1 MASFHTCLM
10 HTVPA
15 MINMGLY
22 VHLLLCLIYLPIYL
36 YYLIFKNISLSL
48 CMYVHTYH
56 TYVCR
61 YSQRPEEVSTSLG
74 VGVAGGC
81 EFSDLGARK

>member
-1 MASFHTCLM
+1 M
-10 HTVPA
+10 HTVTA
-15 MINMGLY
+15 IVSISLY

-61 YSQRPEEVSTSLG
+61 YPQKPEEITTSLG
-74 VGVAGGC
+74 AGVTASC
-81 EFSDLGARK
+81 EFPDLGAGN

>member
-1 MASFHTCLM
+1 M

-15 MINMGLY
+15 TINMGLY

-48 CMYVHTYH
+48 SVLCMYTHATH
-56 TYVCR
+56 MC
-61 YSQRPEEVSTSLG
+61 
-74 VGVAGGC
+74 VGTHRGQKRLAHPLELELQAVV
-81 EFSDLGARK
+81 SDLGARN